1 MSKSRR
7 YIFMLLMAGVL
18 AALSLLLYMGWLG
31 QESAPSGGTK
41 FVEMED
47 VAHV

>member
-7 YIFMLLMAGVL
+7 YIFMLLLVGAL
-18 AALSLLLYMGWLG
+18 LALSLLLYLNWLR

-41 FVEMED
+41 FVEAGEQSR
-47 VAHV
+47 V